1 MGRKWR
7 VKAKKRARQEED
19 AAQEAERAAD
29 APAPTEVVDLT
40 AMDDDE
46 LTEPIQERP
55 SETAPVAAE
64 APAET
69 INPLSQMTVAE
80 LKKMK
85 VGEIRALVDKCENL
99 PPNGALW
106 QFCKKATLIEE
117 LVQWLKLDENPD
129 AAPPPARPTA

>member
-1 MGRKWR
+1 MGSRR
-7 VKAKKRARQEED
+7 GGSAKAKKRARQEKD
-19 AAQEAERAAD
+19 AAQEAERAAN

-46 LTEPIQERP
+46 LTEPLQD
-55 SETAPVAAE
+55 SNTAPVAAE

-69 INPLSQMTVAE
+69 INPLSRMTVAE

-99 PPNGALW
+99 PPQGYYW
-106 QFCKKATLIEE
+106 QFCKKATLC
-117 LVQWLKLDENPD
+117 LLYTSPSPRDQRGSRMPSS
-129 AAPPPARPTA
+129 A